1 MFTVS
6 WSNCLSVLIG
16 KMIIFIHCQNQRLW
30 QREQLVKKLNPV
42 QENSLRQEIKE
53 KTIRQRRN
61 NYQMGR
67 LLNPIAT
74 N

>member
-1 MFTVS
+1 MPLTGM
-6 WSNCLSVLIG
+6 WSIIIPSVINESLDNLTPEDVYLG
-16 KMIIFIHCQNQRLW
+16 RG
-30 QREQLVKKLNPV
+30 EQILK
-42 QENSLRQEIKE
+42 LRQEIKE